1 MKLRDFHL
9 PNNIFLAPM
18 HNVTTSPFR
27 RFCRSFYN
35 IGLVTVPLI
44 YAERLV
50 NNPESVEYQ
59 FSKIEDESPI
69 SIQLTGKSIDSYR
82 EAALYLESY
91 NFNFIDINAG
101 CPSDKSKEAQNGAFL
116 LKDLDYLKNILE
128 TVLKHSSKPLSLKI
142 RTGVNAPLEIKEVKK
157 FLNDI
162 DLNFITVHGRTV
174 EASFKKAKLDLKF
187 IKELKANTNIPLIAN
202 GDISQP
208 KFAKHVLEYTNADGL
223 MIGRG
228 CIGDPEIFTRIEA
241 YLSSSE
247 FIPFQNTL
255 EKFTNKI
262 QLYEKILNDYI
273 KDLNLPI
280 DADDYKLIE
289 LRKNSLWL
297 TKGLRNSVKIRN
309 KINQAKKLSQ
319 LKDIFQELF
328 YN

>member
-18 HNVTTSPFR
+18 HNVTTGPFR
-27 RFCRSFYN
+27 RFCRHFCN

-50 NNPESVEYQ
+50 NNAKSVEYQ
-59 FSKIEDESPI
+59 FSKIEDENPI
-69 SIQLTGKSIDSYR
+69 SIQLTGKTIDSYR
-82 EAALYLESY
+82 EAAAYLESY

-101 CPSDKSKEAQNGAFL
+101 CPSDISKEAQNGAFL

-128 TVLKHSSKPLSLKI
+128 TILKHTSKPLSLKI
-142 RTGVNAPLEIKEVKK
+142 RTGVKTPLEIKELKK

-174 EASFKKAKLDLKF
+174 EDSFKKSKLNLKF
-187 IKELKANTNIPLIAN
+187 IKDLKANIDIPLIAN
-202 GDISQP
+202 GDITHP
-208 KFAKHVLEYTNADGL
+208 KFAKYVLEYTNADGL

-228 CIGDPEIFTRIEA
+228 CIGDPEIFKRIEV

-247 FIPFQNTL
+247 LIPFQNTL
-255 EKFTNKI
+255 EKYRNKI
-262 QLYEKILNDYI
+262 QLYEKVLNEYI

-280 DADDYKLIE
+280 DEDNYKLIE

-309 KINQAKKLSQ
+309 RINKVKELSQ
-319 LKDIFQELF
+319 LEDIFQELF
-328 YN
+328 NN